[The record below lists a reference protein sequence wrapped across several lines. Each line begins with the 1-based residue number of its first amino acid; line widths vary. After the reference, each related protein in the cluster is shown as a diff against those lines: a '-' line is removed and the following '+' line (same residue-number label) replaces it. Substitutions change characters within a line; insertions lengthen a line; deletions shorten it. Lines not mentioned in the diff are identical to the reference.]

1 MARSASRSFMMAGM
15 GARRATEVVTLGEC
29 LAAFVATDPGPLAES
44 RGFIRHV
51 AGAEANVAVGL
62 ARLGHAVA
70 YLGRVGADGF
80 GTVIARALRGEAVD
94 VDHLATDDTART
106 AVMFRER
113 RALGAM
119 DVIYHRA
126 GSAGSRVTA
135 QDVDRAVD
143 DGVFDGA
150 RWLHLT
156 GITPSLSQTAR
167 EATTRALESGREAGL
182 TISLDINLRRRLW
195 SDEEA
200 APVIRDLASR
210 VHVVLGSVDELAVVA
225 DLDPDTSP
233 ERLARAVAAIGP
245 GTVVAKLG
253 RDGALGL
260 EGELSVVE
268 PGIVVD
274 QVVDPVGAGDAFCAG
289 FIAGR
294 LDGVDLPTALRMGNA
309 CGALA
314 VAASGDQ
321 SGLPDRDELARLLA
335 GGPDTLR

>member
-1 MARSASRSFMMAGM
+1 MMAGM
-15 GARRATEVVTLGEC
+15 GARRAMEVVTLGEC

-44 RGFIRHV
+44 RGFTRHV

-80 GTVIARALRGEAVD
+80 GTAIARALRGEAVD
-94 VDHLATDDTART
+94 VDHLAIDDTART

-119 DVIYHRA
+119 DVVYHRA

-167 EATTRALESGREAGL
+167 EASTRALESGREAGL

-210 VHVVLGSVDELAVVA
+210 VDVVLGSADELAVVA

>member
-1 MARSASRSFMMAGM
+1 MMAGM

-62 ARLGHAVA
+62 ARLGHAVT
-70 YLGRVGADGF
+70 YLGRIGGDGF
-80 GTVIARALRGEAVD
+80 GTAIVRALRGEGVD
-94 VDHLATDDTART
+94 VSHLATDDAGRT

-119 DVIYHRA
+119 DVVYHRA
-126 GSAGSRVTA
+126 GSAGSRLTA
-135 QDVDRAVD
+135 EDVDRAVD

-167 EATTRALESGREAGL
+167 EATTRALDSGREAGL
-182 TISLDINLRRRLW
+182 SISLDINLRRRLW

-210 VHVVLGSVDELAVVA
+210 VDVVLGSADELAVVA

-253 RDGALGL
+253 REGALGL
-260 EGELSVVE
+260 EGELSVAE
-268 PGIVVD
+268 PGFVVD

-321 SGLPDRDELARLLA
+321 SGLPDREELARLLA